1 MRNLMWSLGFSGCF
15 AVSSE
20 GRSGG
25 LALFWVKECVVS
37 LGHYSMN
44 IIDGLINLEDGSVW
58 KSTFVYGE
66 PKTEQHYQF

>member
-1 MRNLMWSLGFSGCF
+1 MGNLMWSLGFSGCF
-15 AVSSE
+15 VVSSE

-44 IIDGLINLEDGSVW
+44 IIDVLINLEDGSVW